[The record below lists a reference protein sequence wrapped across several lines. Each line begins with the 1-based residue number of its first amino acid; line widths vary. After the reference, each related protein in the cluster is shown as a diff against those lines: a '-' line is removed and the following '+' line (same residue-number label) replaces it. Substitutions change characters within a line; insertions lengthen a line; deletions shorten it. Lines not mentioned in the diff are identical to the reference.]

1 MARKKTKHYPV
12 VRKGRIFRATPDPIG
27 GNVEID
33 LAKNLSKVNR
43 RLYRQCRHYEC
54 KLDLTA
60 NSTEGTIHVYALA
73 DNWMNSRA
81 LKMAYAMYLENSKEE
96 RARLKESNLARW
108 EDFRV
113 LSGADITVVDP
124 VQYDASFNAN
134 VLTLGEFAT
143 TFVVDA
149 AGNSKAF
156 SWGSPS
162 GSKYSILGEYDLAG
176 DVQPS
181 PESET
186 FDMPYS
192 DLMADDSA
200 TMGALLQASGN
211 APPYDADGVG
221 ADSPWVRV
229 ATLATGTSQK
239 LSTGFFKAPCGLVI
253 LDVAGPITNVPVD
266 DLAWEVKAGDYKGVH
281 APSMLE

>member
-12 VRKGRIFRATPDPIG
+12 VRKGQLFRQSPDPIG
-27 GNVEID
+27 PNCEVD
-33 LAKNLSKVNR
+33 FAKNLSKVNR
-43 RLYRQCRHYEC
+43 RLYRQARTYEV
-54 KLDLTA
+54 KLDIPA
-60 NSTEGTIHVYALA
+60 NSTDAQIHVYALA
-73 DNWMNSRA
+73 DNWMNYRA
-81 LKMAYAMYLENSKEE
+81 LKMAYEMYLENSKDE

-113 LSGADITVVDP
+113 LSGADITVADP
-124 VQYDASFNAN
+124 IQYTSGFVAN
-134 VLTLGEFAT
+134 QYILGEFAT

-156 SWGSPS
+156 SWGGPS
-162 GSKYSILGEYDLAG
+162 ASKYSILGEYDLSG
-176 DVQPS
+176 DTQIA

-186 FDMPYS
+186 FDVPYS

-221 ADSPWVRV
+221 ADSPWVKV
-229 ATLATGTSQK
+229 ATLATGSSQK

-253 LDVAGPITNVPVD
+253 LNTQTGINVPADVG
-266 DLAWEVKAGDYKGVH
+266 WEVKAGDYKGVD